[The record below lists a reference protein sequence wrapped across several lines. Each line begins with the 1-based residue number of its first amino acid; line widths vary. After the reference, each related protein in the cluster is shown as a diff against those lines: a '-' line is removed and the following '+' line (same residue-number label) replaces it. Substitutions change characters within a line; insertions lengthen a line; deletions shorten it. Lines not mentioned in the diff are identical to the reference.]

1 MQLPWYI
8 HPFWLPFALVCGPP
22 VSWLIQRKDNNYIF
36 ARKILRK
43 IPYLLSFIGLC
54 LFTFSLLVKLNIIN
68 FEKGYFGAIFSIS
81 LAWLVGG
88 LLLSIQKRRLENL
101 VLLE

>member
-1 MQLPWYI
+1 V
-8 HPFWLPFALVCGPP
+8 APP
-22 VSWLIQRKDNNYIF
+22 VSWLIQRKDNYYIF

-54 LFTFSLLVKLNIIN
+54 LFAFSLLVKLNIIN

-81 LAWLVGG
+81 LAWLIGG
-88 LLLSIQKRRLENL
+88 LLLSDLREKIRKLGFAYHL
-101 VLLE
+101 